1 MDIAKEIRNAKA
13 KCLYE
18 DLMGR
23 KKLPHYCRIKDKGE
37 NMALI
42 EVLIFGYWKPRIV
55 LNHDEKCAFEFLDG
69 NERFTNVSKEDIM
82 WKTLRGFS
90 AEAWERARDFSA
102 HFPTMIG
109 SFENGV
115 ALVSWQLNPDGRY
128 YMDDDGYGMTA
139 DDEMEIY
146 GFINKNCDVVQ
157 KFRAIKNINE
167 LKVMRRM
174 AELEEEQIRYWKLKH
189 SVQI

>member
-1 MDIAKEIRNAKA
+1 
-13 KCLYE
+13 
-18 DLMGR
+18 
-23 KKLPHYCRIKDKGE
+23 
-37 NMALI
+37 
-42 EVLIFGYWKPRIV
+42 
-55 LNHDEKCAFEFLDG
+55 
-69 NERFTNVSKEDIM
+69 M

-90 AEAWERARDFSA
+90 AKAWERARAFSA
-102 HFPTMIG
+102 HFPTKIG

-128 YMDDDGYGMTA
+128 YMDDDGYGITN

-146 GFINKNCDVVQ
+146 GFINKDCDVVQ

-174 AELEEEQIRYWKLKH
+174 AELEQEIK
-189 SVQI
+189 I

>member
-1 MDIAKEIRNAKA
+1 
-13 KCLYE
+13 
-18 DLMGR
+18 
-23 KKLPHYCRIKDKGE
+23 
-37 NMALI
+37 
-42 EVLIFGYWKPRIV
+42 
-55 LNHDEKCAFEFLDG
+55 
-69 NERFTNVSKEDIM
+69 
-82 WKTLRGFS
+82 
-90 AEAWERARDFSA
+90 
-102 HFPTMIG
+102 
-109 SFENGV
+109 
-115 ALVSWQLNPDGRY
+115 
-128 YMDDDGYGMTA
+128 MTA

>member
-1 MDIAKEIRNAKA
+1 MDIARELRKAKA

-18 DLMGR
+18 ELLER
-23 KKLPHYCRIKDKGE
+23 YKLPQRFQIKDKGE

-42 EVLIFGYWKPRIV
+42 EELIFGYWKPRIV